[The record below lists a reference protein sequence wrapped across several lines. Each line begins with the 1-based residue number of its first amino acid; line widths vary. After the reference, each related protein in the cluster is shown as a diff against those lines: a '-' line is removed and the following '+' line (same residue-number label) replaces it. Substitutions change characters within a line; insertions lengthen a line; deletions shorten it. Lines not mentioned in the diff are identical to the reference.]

1 MYGCLLASPI
11 RKFRYRSAAAV
22 RHCPGPSIQ
31 MGVDSDIKSQ
41 AVIDGAQN
49 INIVSLRLSHTDTR
63 R

>member
-1 MYGCLLASPI
+1 MVVYLHPQLGNLDT
-11 RKFRYRSAAAV
+11 V
-22 RHCPGPSIQ
+22 RRPLSGTVRDLVY